1 MIPEMNADP
10 KGYYARLAVPPS
22 ATTEEIAAAF
32 RRRARIVH
40 PDVPG
45 SGDAAAF
52 VALKAAYD
60 VLADP
65 LRRAEYDRSSLPPFS
80 LPVWA
85 AAGPAP
91 AMAPRQQQSHRQQFG
106 YLGFIVSLSLLGLT
120 SVLAVLAFIRL
131 AGPFSDSEPPAP
143 SVGVARQ
150 AAPRPLPPVRLA
162 GSPTHYVLP
171 GPGPAILWLR
181 DETSPRL
188 VPAARLAAFTTV
200 HAVAFVPDR
209 GLIAVALAGG
219 RLGFV
224 DAARL
229 APGDAAAARRAFCAD
244 QSGPPPGNAELL
256 ARSGSGGQSRLL
268 IRNGGEQ
275 PAVVKLR
282 DLDGHAQ
289 AMVFVAPG
297 VSVRVMGLP
306 GGPWHADVA
315 VGELWSR
322 ACALFA
328 AGMRAE
334 RLTATIQPGTEL
346 TLPTGPSGAAAEDIP
361 DEAFLHN

>member
-1 MIPEMNADP
+1 MIPEMNGDP
-10 KGYYARLAVPPS
+10 KGYYARLAVPPN
-22 ATTEEIAAAF
+22 ATTQQIAAAF

-45 SGDAAAF
+45 TGDAAAF

-65 LRRAEYDRSSLPPFS
+65 LRRAEYDRSDPPPSPLPG
-80 LPVWA
+80 WA
-85 AAGPAP
+85 ATGPTP
-91 AMAPRQQQSHRQQFG
+91 PMAPRRQQFG
-106 YLGFIVSLSLLGLT
+106 YLGFVVSLALLGLT

-131 AGPFSDSEPPAP
+131 ASPFSDPASPAP
-143 SVGVARQ
+143 TLG
-150 AAPRPLPPVRLA
+150 AAPQVASRPLPPVRLV
-162 GSPTHYVLP
+162 GTPTHYVLP
-171 GPGPAILWLR
+171 GPGPVILWLR
-181 DETSPRL
+181 DGTSQRL
-188 VPAARLAAFTTV
+188 VPAARLSAFTTV

-209 GLIAVALAGG
+209 GLIAVALEGG
-219 RLGFV
+219 GLGFV

-229 APGDAAAARRAFCAD
+229 TPGDAVAARQAFCAD
-244 QSGPPPGNAELL
+244 QSGPPPANAEVL
-256 ARSGSGGQSRLL
+256 ARRGLGGQSKLV

-282 DLDGHAQ
+282 DPDGHAQ

-297 VSVRVMGLP
+297 VSTHVIGLP

-334 RLTATIQPGTEL
+334 RLTGTIQPGGEL

>member
-1 MIPEMNADP
+1 MIAGMNADP
-10 KGYYARLAVPPS
+10 KGYYAQLGVAPG
-22 ATTEEIAAAF
+22 AAAEEIAAAF

-40 PDVPG
+40 PDVSG

-65 LRRAEYDRSSLPPFS
+65 SRRAEYDRSALPPS
-80 LPVWA
+80 PPVWA
-85 AAGPAP
+85 APGPASGV
-91 AMAPRQQQSHRQQFG
+91 APRRQRSG
-106 YLGFIVSLSLLGLT
+106 YWGFIVSLGLLG
-120 SVLAVLAFIRL
+120 VAAVVAVLILWQL
-131 AGPFSDSEPPAP
+131 ASPFTDALPPAP
-143 SVGVARQ
+143 AVGAARQ
-150 AAPRPLPPVRLA
+150 AVARPPPLVRLA
-162 GSPTHYVLP
+162 GNPTHYVVP

-181 DETSPRL
+181 DETGQRL
-188 VPAARLAAFTTV
+188 VPAARLSAFTTV

-209 GLIAVALAGG
+209 GLIAVALEGG
-219 RLGFV
+219 GLGFV

-229 APGDAAAARRAFCAD
+229 TPGDAAAARQAFCAD
-244 QSGPPPGNAELL
+244 QSGPPPANAEVL
-256 ARSGSGGQSRLL
+256 ARRGTGGRSKLL
-268 IRNGGEQ
+268 IHNRGEQ

-282 DLDGHAQ
+282 DLDGRAQ

-297 VSVRVMGLP
+297 VSVQVIGLP
-306 GGPWHADVA
+306 GGPWQADVA

-334 RLTATIQPGTEL
+334 RLDGTIQPGSEL
-346 TLPTGPSGAAAEDIP
+346 TLPTGPSGGAAAEDIP
-361 DEAFLHN
+361 DEAFIHN

>member
-10 KGYYARLAVPPS
+10 KGYYARLAVPPN
-22 ATTEEIAAAF
+22 ATTKQIAAAF

-60 VLADP
+60 VLANP
-65 LRRAEYDRSSLPPFS
+65 LRRAEYDRSALPPS
-80 LPVWA
+80 SPPVWA
-85 AAGPAP
+85 AAAPAP
-91 AMAPRQQQSHRQQFG
+91 AMAPHRQQSYRKQSG

-120 SVLAVLAFIRL
+120 SVLAVLAFVRL
-131 AGPFSDSEPPAP
+131 ASPFSDSEPPAP
-143 SVGVARQ
+143 TVGTARE
-150 AAPRPLPPVRLA
+150 AAPRPLSPVRLA

-181 DETSPRL
+181 DETGQRL

-209 GLIAVALAGG
+209 GLIAVALEGG

-229 APGDAAAARRAFCAD
+229 TPGDAAAARRAFCAD
-244 QSGPPPGNAELL
+244 QSGPPPTNAEVL
-256 ARSGSGGQSRLL
+256 ARSGSGQSRLM

-297 VSVRVMGLP
+297 VSVRVMGLT

-334 RLTATIQPGTEL
+334 RLTGTIQPGSEL
-346 TLPTGPSGAAAEDIP
+346 TLPAGPSGAAAEDIP

>member
-1 MIPEMNADP
+1 MIPEMNGDP
-10 KGYYARLAVPPS
+10 KGYYARLAVPPN
-22 ATTEEIAAAF
+22 ATTEQIAAAF

-45 SGDAAAF
+45 TGDAAAF

-65 LRRAEYDRSSLPPFS
+65 LRRAEYDRSGPPPS
-80 LPVWA
+80 PPPVWA
-85 AAGPAP
+85 AAGPTP
-91 AMAPRQQQSHRQQFG
+91 SMAPRRQQSG
-106 YLGFIVSLSLLGLT
+106 YLGFLVSLSLLGLT

-131 AGPFSDSEPPAP
+131 ASPFSDSEPPAP
-143 SVGVARQ
+143 TVGVARQ
-150 AAPRPLPPVRLA
+150 ATPRPLPPVRLA

-171 GPGPAILWLR
+171 GPGPAILWMR
-181 DETSPRL
+181 DETSQRL
-188 VPAARLAAFTTV
+188 VPAATLSAFTTV

-224 DAARL
+224 DAARIT
-229 APGDAAAARRAFCAD
+229 PGDAAAARQAFCAD
-244 QSGPPPGNAELL
+244 QSGPPPANAEVL
-256 ARSGSGGQSRLL
+256 ARRGPGGQSKLL
-268 IRNGGEQ
+268 IRNTGEQ

-282 DLDGHAQ
+282 DLDGRAQ

-297 VSVRVMGLP
+297 VSVRVIGLP

-334 RLTATIQPGTEL
+334 RLTDTIQPGSEL
-346 TLPTGPSGAAAEDIP
+346 TLPTAPSGAVAEDIP

>member
-1 MIPEMNADP
+1 MIPEMNVDP
-10 KGYYARLAVPPS
+10 KGYYARLGVLPY
-22 ATTEEIAAAF
+22 ATTEQIAAAF
-32 RRRARIVH
+32 RRRARIIH

-45 SGDAAAF
+45 TGDAAAF

-65 LRRAEYDRSSLPPFS
+65 LRRAEYDRPGPPPS
-80 LPVWA
+80 RPLVRA

-91 AMAPRQQQSHRQQFG
+91 PMAPRRQQSG
-106 YLGFIVSLSLLGLT
+106 YLGFVVSLALLGLT
-120 SVLAVLAFIRL
+120 SVLAVLMFIRL
-131 AGPFSDSEPPAP
+131 ASPFSDSAPPTPTLGALP
-143 SVGVARQ
+143 Q
-150 AAPRPLPPVRLA
+150 AAPRPLPPARLA
-162 GSPTHYVLP
+162 GTPTHYVLP

-181 DETSPRL
+181 DGTSQRL
-188 VPAARLAAFTTV
+188 VPAARLSAFTTV

-209 GLIAVALAGG
+209 GLIAVALQGG
-219 RLGFV
+219 GLGFV

-229 APGDAAAARRAFCAD
+229 TPGDAAAARQAFCAD
-244 QSGPPPGNAELL
+244 QSGPPPANAEVL
-256 ARSGSGGQSRLL
+256 AHHGPGGQSKLL
-268 IRNGGEQ
+268 IRNTGEQ

-282 DLDGHAQ
+282 DLDGRAQ

-297 VSVRVMGLP
+297 VSVHVIGLA

-334 RLTATIQPGTEL
+334 RLTGTILPGSEL
-346 TLPTGPSGAAAEDIP
+346 TVPTGPSGAAAEDIP